1 MAKRMTK
8 KEMKQFLEEIGKY
21 KVPYDEIESRIQK
34 QDKLKGTL
42 CEILVNI
49 RNKKQLMN

>member
-21 KVPYDEIESRIQK
+21 KVPYNQIESRIQK
-34 QDKLKGTL
+34 RDKLYETL
-42 CEILVNI
+42 YNVLENI
-49 RNKKQLMN
+49 KK